1 VPPNHD
7 CVVVGAGLV
16 GAAQALALRQLGLD
30 VVVADARGPLTAS
43 NQGDVRGLALA
54 PSSQGLLAA
63 LGLWKDLEGCLTP
76 IKHIQVTE
84 KGRFG
89 AIRLNAQDAGLDAL
103 GYVCPADHLLATI
116 EAALTTS
123 GPVQWRTALQS
134 ITFSPDAA
142 TVSFLRDGEVTQLS
156 ARLVIGADGAHS
168 PVREAI
174 GVSSRTRDYPHSAIV
189 ANVTLEFPLPE
200 TAFERFTS
208 DGPLALLPLDGA
220 RYVVVRCCANDS
232 VAEFLNLSDVQFLA
246 TLESDFGH
254 RFGRFTDLSQRSMHP
269 LSLSS
274 ADRITDRRA
283 ALVGAAAN
291 SIHPNG
297 AQGLNLGLR
306 DVAGLTLAVKQALN
320 AYEDIG
326 GVRCLAE
333 FSRSR
338 LGDQRAVVRSTD
350 SLARLFSNSLPPWG
364 LLRNIA
370 MVALDT
376 SPMAKRWLIRR
387 ATGLFSAATLLSIG
401 MGVE

>member
-1 VPPNHD
+1 MPPDHD

-30 VVVADARGPLTAS
+30 VVVAEARGPLTAS
-43 NQGDVRGLALA
+43 KQGDVRGLALA

-63 LGLWKDLEGCLTP
+63 LGLWKDLEGRLTP

-89 AIRLNAQDAGLDAL
+89 AVRLNAKDAGLDAL

-123 GPVQWRTALQS
+123 GPVQWRTVLQG

-142 TVSFLRDGEVTQLS
+142 TVSLLRDGAVTQLS
-156 ARLVIGADGAHS
+156 ARLVIGADGPHS

-174 GVSSRTRDYPHSAIV
+174 GVSNRTRDYPHSAIV

-220 RYVVVRCCANDS
+220 RYVVVRCCANDL
-232 VAEFLNLSDVQFLA
+232 VAEFLNLSDAQFLA

-254 RFGRFTDLSQRSMHP
+254 RFGRFTDLSRRSMHP

-274 ADRITDRRA
+274 ADRIADRRV

-350 SLARLFSNSLPPWG
+350 SLARLFSSALPPLG

-370 MVALDT
+370 MIALDK
-376 SPMAKRWLIRR
+376 SPVAKRWLIRR
-387 ATGLFSAATLLSIG
+387 ATGLFSAAALVSVG
-401 MGVE
+401 MGIE

>member
-1 VPPNHD
+1 MLPDHD

-16 GAAQALALRQLGLD
+16 GAAQTLALRKLGLD

-43 NQGDVRGLALA
+43 TQGDVRGLALA

-76 IKHIQVTE
+76 IKHIQITE

-142 TVSFLRDGEVTQLS
+142 TVSLLRDGEVTQLS
-156 ARLVIGADGAHS
+156 ARLVIGADGPHS

-220 RYVVVRCCANDS
+220 RYVVVRCCENDS
-232 VAEFLNLSDVQFLA
+232 VAEFLNLSDAQFLA

-274 ADRITDRRA
+274 ADRIADRRA

-350 SLARLFSNSLPPWG
+350 SLARLFSSALPPLG

-376 SPMAKRWLIRR
+376 SPVAKRWLIRR
-387 ATGLFSAATLLSIG
+387 ATGLFSSSALLSVG
-401 MGVE
+401 MGIE